1 MEIIHLKEFLAMSE
15 FCNYTAAAETMFV
28 SQPTLYRHIKTLE
41 TELGVLLFERHGKK
55 IVLSRFGEQL
65 VPHARRA
72 VEEMEE
78 YSKQLT
84 AELSG
89 SSSTLKIASN
99 YYINDLIC
107 NFFEANH
114 KYKVLSIP
122 GESMED
128 FAALDEY
135 ELGVAVSHAPPD
147 DRFDYVTYCED
158 EIVLTVGAQHP
169 LAQRDSVRLEELRDE
184 DFIGLFSPSD
194 AYITPS
200 FRIAGI
206 YDCFRPKIVMQAQYG
221 SQAAQLAAQGFG
233 VTLLFRRAIEHT
245 GPDEICLLP
254 LDPPARCQVYF
265 YWDKDRKLS
274 DGAKALIEYVK
285 KQRIIH

>member
-41 TELGVLLFERHGKK
+41 AELGVLLFERHGKK

-78 YSKQLT
+78 YSRQLT

-114 KYKVLSIP
+114 KYTNGKLKEYAFFCKNNPNEANYKKLCWYIDFLYDQYCFALSIKIRSAYYRIKRKQYINLLHYILLFVLFILSYFRTP
-122 GESMED
+122 LVTWISIYLLLSIANSYGKHI
-128 FAALDEY
+128 
-135 ELGVAVSHAPPD
+135 ELFLLLILIVLIRAFIQLLWDSLTGYHSAKD
-147 DRFDYVTYCED
+147 DR
-158 EIVLTVGAQHP
+158 
-169 LAQRDSVRLEELRDE
+169 
-184 DFIGLFSPSD
+184 
-194 AYITPS
+194 
-200 FRIAGI
+200 
-206 YDCFRPKIVMQAQYG
+206 M
-221 SQAAQLAAQGFG
+221 
-233 VTLLFRRAIEHT
+233 
-245 GPDEICLLP
+245 LP
-254 LDPPARCQVYF
+254 
-265 YWDKDRKLS
+265 
-274 DGAKALIEYVK
+274 
-285 KQRIIH
+285 